1 MQSAEG
7 PPFSQSPAALRGADE
22 VAAGQGRSG
31 ACASLSCVPSTL
43 LIPLAGRAFG
53 DALYPALAVDDVYA
67 RRTLEALGED
77 GQRWL
82 EDRASVW
89 GTLVRT
95 QYVRTLARAFL
106 EQHPQ
111 GHVLNLG
118 CGLSQYFQ
126 WLDNGRA
133 CMTEIDMPEV
143 MALRQRLLPPLN
155 DRHRMVARDLSQPG
169 WWEAA
174 GMDAGGEV
182 PLFILLEGVS
192 MYLDRAQVRALLRT
206 VGERA
211 PGGSMLVLDALSEVA
226 RGPTQWHRSL
236 RHTGACIRW
245 GLHRQEDLQTPHQ
258 RLKLAGQFDVM
269 AGYDWSSALG
279 CAGFRF
285 WTGVPFYGLYV
296 LAVGGGEP
304 ASVEAG

>member
-1 MQSAEG
+1 M
-7 PPFSQSPAALRGADE
+7 PRPITWWRLYRGKVWHVGWA
-22 VAAGQGRSG
+22 
-31 ACASLSCVPSTL
+31 
-43 LIPLAGRAFG
+43 G
-53 DALYPALAVDDVYA
+53 DAAACGKEPAGSP
-67 RRTLEALGED
+67 EA
-77 GQRWL
+77 
-82 EDRASVW
+82 
-89 GTLVRT
+89 
-95 QYVRTLARAFL
+95 
-106 EQHPQ
+106 
-111 GHVLNLG
+111 
-118 CGLSQYFQ
+118 
-126 WLDNGRA
+126 
-133 CMTEIDMPEV
+133 
-143 MALRQRLLPPLN
+143 
-155 DRHRMVARDLSQPG
+155 
-169 WWEAA
+169 
-174 GMDAGGEV
+174 
-182 PLFILLEGVS
+182 
-192 MYLDRAQVRALLRT
+192 

-304 ASVEAG
+304 APVEAG